1 MGVQSPIGDQVGVW
15 LVTGFLGSG
24 KTTVLNA
31 CLQGKEIGKGTALI
45 INEVAGLEIDPMLL
59 DHADDGTVVLNNGC
73 ICCTVMD
80 ELIEALHRLELV
92 SSEWTLLQYRT
103 RGHRDERTG
112 RSESCDPRTAR

>member
-15 LVTGFLGSG
+15 LITGFLGSG

-31 CLQGKEIGKGTALI
+31 CLRGKEIGKGTALI

-59 DHADDGTVVLNNGC
+59 EHADDDTVILNNGW

-80 ELIEALHRLELV
+80 VSSPRLL

-112 RSESCDPRTAR
+112 